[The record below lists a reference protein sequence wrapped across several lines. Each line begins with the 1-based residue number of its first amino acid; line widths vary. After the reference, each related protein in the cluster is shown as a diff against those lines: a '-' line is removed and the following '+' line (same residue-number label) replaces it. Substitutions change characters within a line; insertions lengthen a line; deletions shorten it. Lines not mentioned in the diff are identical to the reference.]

1 MKKSDIRALMV
12 IGIILVI
19 ICVFA
24 YILNVKE
31 NQIFTKTNMKD
42 IEFQNMKILT
52 RLAKNEKE
60 QFKVKILDYLNKK
73 HYSYYTK
80 VIFKKVENKEEKYYI
95 YFYLN
100 NDYKTLFECLYNRG
114 NPKIYY
120 LGDELVPHYESK
132 VTSTMYMAIMNPA
145 EYENYIAQEKINE
158 EENKQLEENNTETEK
173 KMEEIEKRSETEP
186 LDSTAVPI
194 D

>member
-1 MKKSDIRALMV
+1 MTLKMGMWRVNGKKR
-12 IGIILVI
+12 
-19 ICVFA
+19 
-24 YILNVKE
+24 
-31 NQIFTKTNMKD
+31 
-42 IEFQNMKILT
+42 
-52 RLAKNEKE
+52 
-60 QFKVKILDYLNKK
+60 
-73 HYSYYTK
+73 
-80 VIFKKVENKEEKYYI
+80 
-95 YFYLN
+95 
-100 NDYKTLFECLYNRG
+100 LFECLYNRG